1 MWWFF
6 ILFTEWNLIPWG
18 FMMATLLLILPSKA
32 QGPTLSSLLVKFVIL
47 WDFDGHYLDSYER
60 LIHWDF
66 D

>member
-1 MWWFF
+1 
-6 ILFTEWNLIPWG
+6 
-18 FMMATLLLILPSKA
+18 MMATLLLILPSKA